1 MPRRSANSR
10 RRGGQRQR
18 HANAAA
24 GAEDDTEEVRTLRA
38 TYPTQLA
45 MLSELFPTWTDEDL
59 LFVILE
65 SNGEV
70 EIAVGRISE
79 GHAEQFSSVKSK
91 KTQRKEAAAHSAAA
105 LASSQAT
112 ESTTPAAAPASTLTQ
127 AAPPSTSQTASAA
140 APTDGSRRSTRGG
153 ERASRGRGAPA
164 ARAGRGGF
172 RGVARGGAASASAP
186 SAQSQA
192 MPVTTTPAA
201 FSHKPKPTE
210 TKPRT
215 TTMSWAQIAR
225 PQEPPK
231 PSPEHEAAA
240 PVETPAPQHDTDTA
254 PAVAPPTTETIPV
267 TQTSASAPAETPLP
281 AAVSTRPARAQRP
294 RQDAAVVMPDGA
306 SLDQLDVKFGTL
318 TFMANDGSEAAEP
331 SLGSTGSAAGLNV
344 DTKQDPTPVHEFD
357 GFKSSGFGVNG
368 AYGLAGTRPVNQD
381 ASATPAAEEASGTLS
396 YGSGTPGQAYASS
409 IYGFDSN
416 QRSSHPYATGLRATT
431 DERASQPAAPTG
443 PAGPVAGGYDVGV
456 MPYMQQPQGPPQL
469 PQHQTQTQQQSQQ
482 QPQAQQP
489 FPNVM
494 PYYYPYYMPNQFQH
508 FSPAA
513 GFGQYPLYG
522 AQPQPPSKLDVP
534 APSLA
539 AYTQHDPMGT
549 PYSTHTPPQPYQ
561 AAPSVSMPTYESQG
575 FSQRLGG
582 SGSASANADFKLQ
595 GGSATSDANHSLPG
609 LSFLGGGVPQGAPA
623 APVRAGSTSSVP
635 ATSTPLDYRAFDA
648 TNSPATR
655 SAAASGTSAAATP
668 SVGATTGMPPPP
680 PQGMPSHQAAAPMAQ
695 QHPAYYQ
702 HYAAGLG
709 HANAYDGYHQYGRQP
724 YWV

>member
-18 HANAAA
+18 YANAAA

-112 ESTTPAAAPASTLTQ
+112 ESTAPAAAPASTLTQ
-127 AAPPSTSQTASAA
+127 AAPTSTAQTAAA
-140 APTDGSRRSTRGG
+140 ATPADGSRRSTRGA

-172 RGVARGGAASASAP
+172 RGVARGGAAVASAP
-186 SAQSQA
+186 SAQSNA
-192 MPVTTTPAA
+192 LPVTTTPAA
-201 FSHKPKPTE
+201 FSTKPKPTE

-225 PQEPPK
+225 PAEPPK
-231 PSPEHEAAA
+231 PPLEHETA
-240 PVETPAPQHDTDTA
+240 PVETPAPKNDTEA

-267 TQTSASAPAETPLP
+267 TQSSTSAPAETALP

-318 TFMANDGSEAAEP
+318 TFMANDGGEAAEP
-331 SLGSTGSAAGLNV
+331 SLGSTGTATGLNV
-344 DTKQDPTPVHEFD
+344 DTKQETAPVHEFD

-368 AYGLAGTRPVNQD
+368 AYGLAGTRPVNQES
-381 ASATPAAEEASGTLS
+381 SATPAAEEASGPLS

-443 PAGPVAGGYDVGV
+443 PGGPVAGGYDAGV

-595 GGSATSDANHSLPG
+595 GGTATSDANHSLPG

-623 APVRAGSTSSVP
+623 APVRGGSTSSVP

-668 SVGATTGMPPPP
+668 SVGATAGMPPPP

>member
-1 MPRRSANSR
+1 MPRRSANTR
-10 RRGGQRQR
+10 RRGAQRQR

-70 EIAVGRISE
+70 EVAVGRISE

-91 KTQRKEAAAHSAAA
+91 KTQRKEAAANSAAA
-105 LASSQAT
+105 LASTQGT
-112 ESTTPAAAPASTLTQ
+112 ESTVPAAAPASTLTQ
-127 AAPPSTSQTASAA
+127 AAPPTTTPTASAA
-140 APTDGSRRSTRGG
+140 APTDSSRRSTRGG

-172 RGVARGGAASASAP
+172 RGVARGGAAFASAT
-186 SAQSQA
+186 SAQNET

-201 FSHKPKPTE
+201 FGAKPKPAE

-215 TTMSWAQIAR
+215 NAMSWAQIAR

-231 PSPEHEAAA
+231 APAERGAA
-240 PVETPAPQHDTDTA
+240 PLETPAPKNDTDTA

-267 TQTSASAPAETPLP
+267 TQTSAPAPAEAPIP
-281 AAVSTRPARAQRP
+281 AAASTRPARAQRP

-318 TFMANDGSEAAEP
+318 NFMANDSGDAAEP
-331 SLGSTGSAAGLNV
+331 SISSTGSAAGLNV
-344 DTKQDPTPVHEFD
+344 DAKQEAAPVHDFD
-357 GFKSSGFGVNG
+357 GFKSSGFGMNG
-368 AYGLAGTRPVNQD
+368 AYGLAGTRPVGQE
-381 ASATPAAEEASGTLS
+381 SAAAPAAEEANGPLS
-396 YGSGTPGQAYASS
+396 YGSGTPGQGYSTS
-409 IYGFDSN
+409 IYGFESN
-416 QRSSHPYATGLRATT
+416 QRTSHPYATGLRSTS

-443 PAGPVAGGYDVGV
+443 PAGGPVAGGYDVGV

-489 FPNVM
+489 FPNMM

-539 AYTQHDPMGT
+539 AYAQHDPMGT

-582 SGSASANADFKLQ
+582 SGSAGANADFKLQ
-595 GGSATSDANHSLPG
+595 SGTASSDANHSLPG

-623 APVRAGSTSSVP
+623 APVRSGSTSSVP
-635 ATSTPLDYRAFDA
+635 AASNPLDYRAFDA
-648 TNSPATR
+648 SNSPATR
-655 SAAASGTSAAATP
+655 SVAASGASATATPGVGAAA
-668 SVGATTGMPPPP
+668 GMPPPP
-680 PQGMPSHQAAAPMAQ
+680 PQGMPSHQAAPMAQ

-702 HYAAGLG
+702 HYAAGLSQ
-709 HANAYDGYHQYGRQP
+709 ANAYDGYHQYGRQP